1 MYIDN
6 NINKADVGHNKNDA
20 ARIMQQIMKFEEE
33 AQKNKNHALEKK
45 TTISTAT
52 TSNSSIISSTHD
64 KKYHNNIEN
73 DIKQAIEYL

>member
-6 NINKADVGHNKNDA
+6 KINKGDTGHNKNDA
-20 ARIMQQIMKFEEE
+20 ARIIQQIMKFEEE
-33 AQKNKNHALEKK
+33 AQKSKNYALEKK

-52 TSNSSIISSTHD
+52 TNNSSIISSTND

-73 DIKQAIEYL
+73 DIKQALEYL